1 MQDIFKFRA
10 KACQR
15 VANAKVIFLSHSG
28 IVYFAKVGP
37 WALNSPVR
45 SERTLLRLLDNLYIC
60 DACDAVGVPDLMRRS
75 GEHTTEHHLIRCL
88 EPEKIDANKASPT
101 EQRLAPIEQ
110 RFTPTEH
117 RPTSIEG
124 RVDVMQAQLDELTGR
139 VGDLTSYIGDLNAR
153 MGNIEQL
160 LHRLV
165 GAPEGRAA

>member
-1 MQDIFKFRA
+1 MQDIFKFRT

-88 EPEKIDANKASPT
+88 EPEKIDANKA
-101 EQRLAPIEQ
+101 
-110 RFTPTEH
+110 TPTEH

-139 VGDLTSYIGDLNAR
+139 VGDLTSYIGDLNAL